1 MLEEII
7 LQNPWWKTKTV
18 NKSKLGSIKRNDLE
32 IIKEKIHEK
41 KITCLLGP
49 RRAGKTTLIY
59 ETINHLL
66 KNNVQ
71 PEEILYISL
80 DSPKI
85 RLILKD
91 KFNDILQQYSETI
104 LKKQLDKTKNK
115 IYIFLDEIH
124 KLDDWGNIIKYW
136 QDLDINIKITVSGSS
151 AIRILK
157 GSGESL
163 LGRIHY
169 IIIYPLTF
177 SEFTNKHITFDILNF
192 KEIKKIYRELTLKK
206 QELLINLD
214 NYILRG
220 GYPEIYFEKDLQK
233 AYETLQQYKT
243 LTLTR
248 DILDLKDI
256 KEPRILNDFADLL
269 SDHMSERINYS
280 SFSSVLKIKV
290 DTIKK
295 YLSYLEECFLVYT
308 TYVYSKKHILSTRK
322 EKKLYFIDN
331 GLRNSLILKEIDD
344 NDKTKIIE
352 NIVFSHVLQLKKEE
366 IFPKIFY
373 WTDQNKNEV
382 DIILTIKNKVIPI
395 EVKYSNDISKKE
407 LKGLLNFMD
416 TYNIKEGIVITRD
429 VLMQQDINGKTVNF
443 IPAWLF
449 LLNTS
454 SYTKRKENKKI

>member
-1 MLEEII
+1 
-7 LQNPWWKTKTV
+7 
-18 NKSKLGSIKRNDLE
+18 
-32 IIKEKIHEK
+32 
-41 KITCLLGP
+41 
-49 RRAGKTTLIY
+49 
-59 ETINHLL
+59 
-66 KNNVQ
+66 
-71 PEEILYISL
+71 
-80 DSPKI
+80 
-85 RLILKD
+85 
-91 KFNDILQQYSETI
+91 
-104 LKKQLDKTKNK
+104 
-115 IYIFLDEIH
+115 
-124 KLDDWGNIIKYW
+124 
-136 QDLDINIKITVSGSS
+136 
-151 AIRILK
+151 
-157 GSGESL
+157 
-163 LGRIHY
+163 
-169 IIIYPLTF
+169 
-177 SEFTNKHITFDILNF
+177 
-192 KEIKKIYRELTLKK
+192 
-206 QELLINLD
+206 
-214 NYILRG
+214 
-220 GYPEIYFEKDLQK
+220 
-233 AYETLQQYKT
+233 
-243 LTLTR
+243 
-248 DILDLKDI
+248 
-256 KEPRILNDFADLL
+256 
-269 SDHMSERINYS
+269 MSERINYS